1 MTEAAYDQREVKRI
15 DELPPEKQTEDLQV
29 VFDISRNAT
38 FGPYPITEVGYSP
51 FGLFVIY
58 DDDTAISGRDQLKFG
73 IEVTDGEI
81 TVTERPVGL
90 CTPSVASESS
100 SPGANE
106 AEDLYNFLKSLGVA
120 IGIEA

>member
-1 MTEAAYDQREVKRI
+1 MAEPAYDQRKVKRI
-15 DELPPEKQTEDLQV
+15 DELPAEEQTEGLQV
-29 VFDISRNAT
+29 AFDIPHNAT

-58 DDDTAISGRDQLKFG
+58 DDDTAVGGRDQLQFG
-73 IEVTDGEI
+73 VEVTDGQI

-90 CTPSVASESS
+90 CTPSVATESS

-106 AEDLYNFLKSLGVA
+106 AEHLYDLLRSLGVV
-120 IGIEA
+120 IDIEA